1 MATFSADGDQR
12 QERGPRDRDG
22 DGREYREYR
31 EREPREKPDKMDFSD
46 PLEVSV
52 REDVDRAMKE
62 LKKRVSKEGILKEL
76 KLRRYYEKPSEKKKR
91 KTKEAE
97 KRRRKQ
103 ARRKVRRQRILEH
116 KIRSL

>member
-1 MATFSADGDQR
+1 MATFAAERDQ
-12 QERGPRDRDG
+12 QEARAA
-22 DGREYREYR
+22 R
-31 EREPREKPDKMDFSD
+31 ERDSDDYELREHQEKRDKMDFSD
-46 PLEVSV
+46 PLEIAV